1 MVAFRV
7 LVTSPKIVFYYLQT
21 LKASI
26 TPSCNCKKIY
36 HFATVAFTSRI
47 PILSY
52 FIISKNF
59 FINYTIPFYNTSNI
73 SKLYYFTI
81 LLKYYF
87 FKSWSRKTN
96 IKKHY
101 LDSSSLIFFTPLS
114 LSLSLSLTSLF
125 FGYDCASVRACEISG
140 FVLWL
145 WIVNSWYEF
154 LLVVLRWVLVGY
166 GG

>member
-36 HFATVAFTSRI
+36 HCATVAFTSRI
-47 PILSY
+47 SILSY
-52 FIISKNF
+52 FTIPKNF

-87 FKSWSRKTN
+87 FKSWSRKAN
-96 IKKHY
+96 IKDITWIRP
-101 LDSSSLIFFTPLS
+101 LSFFSLPLS
-114 LSLSLSLTSLF
+114 LSLSLLSHF
-125 FGYDCASVRACEISG
+125 
-140 FVLWL
+140 FVL
-145 WIVNSWYEF
+145 
-154 LLVVLRWVLVGY
+154 
-166 GG
+166 